1 MIVSSITLKPF
12 LTHNDTRLS
21 DLNRYLS
28 DKTYLDNTAS
38 PTVLD
43 KEVYDSVS
51 KIYKIDSKST
61 VDPSDVPKLPH
72 LLRWLKH
79 ISSYSNAEMLTFSK
93 NHPAANLDNLEN
105 CPNSHSVFTIEQIDI
120 LVRRPKTIF
129 AAIQIIFNTDT
140 LLV

>member
-21 DLNRYLS
+21 DLNSYLS
-28 DKTYLDNTAS
+28 DKTYLDNTSS

-43 KEVYDSVS
+43 KEIYDSVS
-51 KIYKIDSKST
+51 KVYKIDSEST
-61 VDPSDVPKLPH
+61 VDPGDVPKLPH

-79 ISSYSNAEMLTFSK
+79 ISSFSHAEMLTFSK
-93 NHPAANLDNLEN
+93 NHPASNQDSLEN

-120 LVRRPKTIF
+120 MVRRS
-129 AAIQIIFNTDT
+129 
-140 LLV
+140 